1 MKKLLFT
8 KISKDTV
15 YLFLLLGL
23 SLGLIVWTIQ
33 AVNYLDYVTQDGHG
47 LKTYFLYS
55 VLNFPKI
62 IHRMIPFIFFISLFL
77 ILINYET
84 KNELLIFWTHG
95 VTKIKFAN
103 VIIFLSV
110 LLFILQIFI
119 GAFVSPHFQYKS
131 RALLN
136 YEKKFSNNKE
146 IKLSADRIKKS
157 IRELDPKVKKAIDY
171 AYSRIWKFHSKQIKG
186 LKERIIYVDKF
197 KNKLE
202 YRNVPIE
209 SVGIYVPGNLPST
222 LLMNSIPAKM
232 AGVKKIILATPK
244 INGKLNPAVLYAA
257 KKIGIKEIYSMGGAQ
272 AIASFAYIQKVNKV
286 IGPGNKYVAE
296 AKRQLS
302 GKIIGTETM
311 YAGPS
316 EICILADNKTDL
328 NQIITSIVSQAE
340 HDPDSQCILITKD
353 KKIINKVKLGI
364 TKILKTLPRK
374 KIATTSL
381 KKNGLIIIVKNDK
394 QILNVINE
402 IAPEH
407 LEINVKN
414 YKKYD
419 KKIFNVG
426 SICNGRYT
434 PMSVSDYT
442 VGTNHVLPTSGS
454 SKFLK
459 ASAISSGKK
468 FPFRSAFQLK
478 RPRLKPT
485 YAIHKSLLSFIW
497 AYLQLSVSSPV

>member
-1 MKKLLFT
+1 MIKIINCKNN
-8 KISKDTV
+8 ISKLTN
-15 YLFLLLGL
+15 FLESRRTEKNNNLE
-23 SLGLIVWTIQ
+23 IV
-33 AVNYLDYVTQDGHG
+33 N
-47 LKTYFLYS
+47 
-55 VLNFPKI
+55 KI
-62 IHRMIPFIFFISLFL
+62 IKDIK
-77 ILINYET
+77 
-84 KNELLIFWTHG
+84 KNKL
-95 VTKIKFAN
+95 K
-103 VIIFLSV
+103 
-110 LLFILQIFI
+110 
-119 GAFVSPHFQYKS
+119 
-131 RALLN
+131 ALLN
-136 YEKKFSNNKE
+136 YEKKFSKNKE
-146 IKLSADRIKKS
+146 IKLSTDRVNKSIKK
-157 IRELDPKVKKAIDY
+157 LDPKVKKAIDY
-171 AYSRIWKFHSKQIKG
+171 AYSRIWKFHLKQIKG
-186 LKERIIYVDKF
+186 LREKIVYFDKF

-202 YRNVPIE
+202 YRSVPIE

-222 LLMNSIPAKM
+222 LLMNSIPAKI

-257 KKIGIKEIYSMGGAQ
+257 KKMGIKEIYSMGGAQ
-272 AIASFAYIQKVNKV
+272 AIASLAYIQKVNKV

-311 YAGPS
+311 YAGAS
-316 EICILADNKTDL
+316 EICVLADNKTDV

-353 KKIINKVKLGI
+353 KKIINKVKTGI

-454 SKFLK
+454 SKF
-459 ASAISSGKK
+459 SSGLNINEFIKK
-468 FPFRSAFQLK
+468 ISVVTLSKLGVEKIGNPAITLSEFEQL
-478 RPRLKPT
+478 
-485 YAIHKSLLSFIW
+485 YGHAQSIKSRMRRN
-497 AYLQLSVSSPV
+497 

>member
-1 MKKLLFT
+1 MIKIINCKNTTNKLLN
-8 KISKDTV
+8 
-15 YLFLLLGL
+15 FLELRR
-23 SLGLIVWTIQ
+23 
-33 AVNYLDYVTQDGHG
+33 AEKNN
-47 LKTYFLYS
+47 
-55 VLNFPKI
+55 NFEVVFKI
-62 IHRMIPFIFFISLFL
+62 IKDIK
-77 ILINYET
+77 
-84 KNELLIFWTHG
+84 KN
-95 VTKIKFAN
+95 
-103 VIIFLSV
+103 
-110 LLFILQIFI
+110 
-119 GAFVSPHFQYKS
+119 KS

-316 EICILADNKTDL
+316 EICVLADNKTDL

-394 QILNVINE
+394 QILNAINE

-454 SKFLK
+454 SKF
-459 ASAISSGKK
+459 SSGLNINEFIKK
-468 FPFRSAFQLK
+468 ISVVTLSKLGVEKIGNPAITLSEFEQLYGHAQSIKSRIK
-478 RPRLKPT
+478 RG
-485 YAIHKSLLSFIW
+485 
-497 AYLQLSVSSPV
+497 